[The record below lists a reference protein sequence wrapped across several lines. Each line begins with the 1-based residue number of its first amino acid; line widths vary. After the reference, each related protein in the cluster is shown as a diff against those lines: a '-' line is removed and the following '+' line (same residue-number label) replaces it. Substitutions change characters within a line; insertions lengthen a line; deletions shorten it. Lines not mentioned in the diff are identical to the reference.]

1 MKDITNVTNVI
12 FVTTFIIVT
21 ITITVKIQKETFQT
35 NFKTL
40 PEYQINIKSIKKNAD
55 F

>member
-1 MKDITNVTNVI
+1 MTDITN
-12 FVTTFIIVT
+12 VTTFIIVT
-21 ITITVKIQKETFQT
+21 IQLKIRNETFKT

>member
-1 MKDITNVTNVI
+1 MTDITNVTNVI
-12 FVTTFIIVT
+12 FVTTFTIVT
-21 ITITVKIQKETFQT
+21 IQLKIGNETFKT